1 MRQPGRWSAS
11 IIICVHL
18 SCIVYYDTPGTLYWW
33 CCVTHTHTPTS
44 NVRSRPG
51 AGWLA
56 GFITYTVYLSVSKP
70 LNSLRLSGTGTHLP
84 ICKLALEE
92 TLNMLIRCPLP
103 CKTLEINPPTNRQNW
118 FFCQFE
124 GCKRICGVIVRE
136 CREKV

>member
-1 MRQPGRWSAS
+1 MARLAAISES
-11 IIICVHL
+11 EECVSLHHYL
-18 SCIVYYDTPGTLYWW
+18 CALQLHSLLRHSRHSVLVVLCNA
-33 CCVTHTHTPTS
+33 HTPTS
-44 NVRSRPG
+44 NARSRPG
-51 AGWLA
+51 ASWLA

-118 FFCQFE
+118 FFANLKAAKEFA
-124 GCKRICGVIVRE
+124 V
-136 CREKV
+136 